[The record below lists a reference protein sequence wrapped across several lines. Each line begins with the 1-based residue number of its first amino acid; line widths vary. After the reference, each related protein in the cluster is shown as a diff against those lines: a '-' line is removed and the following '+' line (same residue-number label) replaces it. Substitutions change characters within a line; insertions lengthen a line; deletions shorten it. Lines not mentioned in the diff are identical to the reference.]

1 MNLKDIFPEIFRRPV
16 PVVAEG
22 TALLVAGTLLDT
34 PRRDVL
40 PIVRSS
46 NKSIK
51 YVRKNRKELMAFAG
65 HAILSKLIETKPR
78 YYHRFL
84 FQPIE
89 KIALSVSPIK
99 AEQDITSLLQSFS
112 QTKFGWSV
120 VEDHGA
126 YALATL
132 SDLIQ
137 LYRRGVLNTSLGV
150 KDVATKIFA
159 LPKDTKLG
167 KALHEMMNHWVRRVF
182 LSGTNRFVSDREILS
197 YIFSPE
203 RLAVIKE
210 SPSKMLEA
218 KLEDLESV
226 EPIAVKNSTTL
237 RDASELFKP
246 LSGAWCLQCDEG
258 IVTPWDLIMKPWK
271 MESLTV
277 NEAIERAPNQRMER
291 N

>member
-1 MNLKDIFPEIFRRPV
+1 MKDIFPEIFRRPV
-16 PVVAEG
+16 PVVAAG

-46 NKSIK
+46 NKSIR
-51 YVRKNRKELMAFAG
+51 YVRKNRKDLMAFAG
-65 HAILSKLIETKPR
+65 QAILSKLIETKPH

-99 AEQDITSLLQSFS
+99 AEEDISALLQSFS
-112 QTKFGWSV
+112 RTKFGWSV
-120 VEDHGA
+120 VDEHGA

-132 SDLIQ
+132 ADLIS
-137 LYRRGVLNTSLGV
+137 LYRRGVLNASLRV

-159 LPKDTKLG
+159 LPKDTKLS
-167 KALHEMMNHWVRRVF
+167 KALNEMMNHWVRRVF

-203 RLAVIKE
+203 RLGVIKE

-218 KLEDLESV
+218 KLEDIESV
-226 EPIAVKNSTTL
+226 EPIAVESDTTL
-237 RDASELFKP
+237 PDASGLFKP
-246 LSGAWCLQCDEG
+246 LSGAWCLRCDEG

-271 MESLTV
+271 MEGLTF
-277 NEAIERAPNQRMER
+277 NKAMERAPNQGMER